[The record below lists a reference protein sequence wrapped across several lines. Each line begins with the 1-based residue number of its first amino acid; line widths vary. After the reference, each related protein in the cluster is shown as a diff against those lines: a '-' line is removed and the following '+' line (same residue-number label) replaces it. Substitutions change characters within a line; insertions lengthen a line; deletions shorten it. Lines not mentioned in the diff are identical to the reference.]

1 MNGPIDTLEHMFK
14 LREQFMSDLREND
27 EACYP
32 AWPVDIRKREN
43 QQALRETTLRGVE
56 ELFEALQHLK
66 NWKTHRSDTNE
77 NFDRAAF
84 LEEMVD
90 AVNYF
95 FAVLILLGI
104 DEKELFSSYVK
115 KHEIIMQRLEN
126 KAKKRDNSKREDN

>member
-1 MNGPIDTLEHMFK
+1 MFE
-14 LREQFMSDLREND
+14 LRQEFMEQLRAND
-27 EACYP
+27 PKSYP
-32 AWPVDIRKREN
+32 PWPVDVAVREN

-66 NWKTHRSDTNE
+66 NWKTHRADTNE
-77 NFDRAAF
+77 NFDREAF

-104 DEKELFSSYVK
+104 DEREFYDSYIR
-115 KHEIIMQRLEN
+115 KHQIIMERLEN
-126 KAKKRDNSKREDN
+126 KTKS